1 MKKKKILVITAIS
14 LATIVTLT
22 GCGKKNENKQEEQK
36 ENKPIVSLINE
47 EKNIVYTVK
56 EQSGYKIPKIN
67 LTYDNVKE
75 LNKEIL
81 SYGEQ
86 KITDMTVDGK
96 IQTDGKLEYKY
107 YENDNIL
114 SIVYEHESPFAA
126 VSDKYKVWNIDK
138 YTGETITNEQI
149 LAKKGIKAE
158 ELEESL
164 IQKCK
169 EKYEELGIS
178 AKENEEMLEVYNS
191 QLEKTVSKENNNLN
205 NFMYL
210 GADNEIY
217 VIAKIYSLAG
227 TDYYEHIIKVR

>member
-227 TDYYEHIIKVR
+227 ADYYEHIIKVR

>member
-1 MKKKKILVITAIS
+1 
-14 LATIVTLT
+14 
-22 GCGKKNENKQEEQK
+22 
-36 ENKPIVSLINE
+36 
-47 EKNIVYTVK
+47 
-56 EQSGYKIPKIN
+56 
-67 LTYDNVKE
+67 
-75 LNKEIL
+75 
-81 SYGEQ
+81 
-86 KITDMTVDGK
+86 MTVDGK

>member
-149 LAKKGIKAE
+149 LAKKRIKAE